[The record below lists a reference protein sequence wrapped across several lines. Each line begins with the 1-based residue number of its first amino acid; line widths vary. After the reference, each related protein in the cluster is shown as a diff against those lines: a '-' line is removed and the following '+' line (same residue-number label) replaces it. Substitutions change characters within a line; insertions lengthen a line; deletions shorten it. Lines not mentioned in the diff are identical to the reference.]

1 MEIGWQC
8 CQFYT
13 PLKLIHALKS
23 GSPSIFI
30 IDELL
35 PVKRGSEIITELR
48 SNGYNQPML
57 MLSALGEPR
66 QRVNGLESGADDYLA
81 KPFLFRELQ
90 LRLERLISSAKEA
103 AFNNDDPKD
112 GSLRSSPRYRIGS
125 WQLGRSIVDSRK
137 LCIMGDAGIAVLS
150 RGDMAL
156 LDYFCRHPGEVI
168 SRDSLANASGSLVD
182 ATQSRSID
190 VRISRLRR
198 AIRISSNEIDAIETV
213 RGHGYRLILKVAPI
227 SCTS

>member
-1 MEIGWQC
+1 
-8 CQFYT
+8 
-13 PLKLIHALKS
+13 LAS

-35 PVKRGSEIITELR
+35 PVKRGSEVISELR

-90 LRLERLISSAKEA
+90 LRLERLIGSSKEEVI
-103 AFNNDDPKD
+103 NGGVSKD
-112 GSLRSSPRYRIGS
+112 VSLRPSARYRISS
-125 WQLGRSIVDSRK
+125 WQLGRSVVDSRK
-137 LCIMGDAGIAVLS
+137 LCIMGDAGIALLS

-156 LDYFCRHPGEVI
+156 LDLFCRHPGEVI

-182 ATQSRSID
+182 AAQSRSID

-213 RGHGYRLILKVAPI
+213 RGQGYRLTLKVAPI
-227 SCTS
+227 SSTS